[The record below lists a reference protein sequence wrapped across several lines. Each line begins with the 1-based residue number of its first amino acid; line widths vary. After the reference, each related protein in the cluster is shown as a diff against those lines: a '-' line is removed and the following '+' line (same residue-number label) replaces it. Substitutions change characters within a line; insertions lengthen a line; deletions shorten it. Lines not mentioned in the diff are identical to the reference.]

1 MLGVVPRW
9 WRNRKRDHFLPRK
22 FIKRSSA
29 SVATPTEQRLITG
42 IGSQMHRKAEQSP
55 QRIKM
60 KRETKDFGDR
70 NTLLERESWR
80 RRSFY
85 TMGNLTGEVS
95 GDLRNLKRKHNW
107 DNSPQ
112 KSHGM
117 AITSWE
123 AAYMSKPTWS
133 KWGLDVEVW
142 AASSVLRE
150 RNGVECRED
159 TLRELMWLSIDRRG
173 KLWTWQRNKGAFPW
187 KGPNTTLW
195 LLACSQNKGPCTS
208 EYGRGMIQLPFMA
221 PESERQVCA
230 AGGRRQGVA
239 AISAPE
245 TASGGKLWVDCQSL
259 PMFSWYPGWLR
270 SSRSVTAWDQ
280 LPWGDTRRTC
290 NCALWST
297 QETEQLG
304 PGRLEGAQPPSRPP
318 HLAVATPMWSCH
330 CKCSPHVPAAFAV
343 FLPLHSTSEQVGP
356 GTWLL
361 LLPCVRAEVRHWR
374 ETCSQRWPT
383 WAKIRR
389 ENCPINARCN
399 RFKSCS

>member
-29 SVATPTEQRLITG
+29 SGATPTEQRLITG

-60 KRETKDFGDR
+60 KRETKDFGYR
-70 NTLLERESWR
+70 NTLLGRESWR

-112 KSHGM
+112 KSRGM

-150 RNGVECRED
+150 RTGVECRED
-159 TLRELMWLSIDRRG
+159 TLRELMWLSIDRWG
-173 KLWTWQRNKGAFPW
+173 KPWTWQRNKGAFPW

-208 EYGRGMIQLPFMA
+208 EYWRGMIQLPFMA
-221 PESERQVCA
+221 PESERQVC
-230 AGGRRQGVA
+230 
-239 AISAPE
+239 
-245 TASGGKLWVDCQSL
+245 
-259 PMFSWYPGWLR
+259 
-270 SSRSVTAWDQ
+270 
-280 LPWGDTRRTC
+280 DTRRQKARSRC
-290 NCALWST
+290 NLSPRDSIWR
-297 QETEQLG
+297 Q
-304 PGRLEGAQPPSRPP
+304 
-318 HLAVATPMWSCH
+318 AVSGLPVTTH
-330 CKCSPHVPAAFAV
+330 V
-343 FLPLHSTSEQVGP
+343 FLVSWMAQIFQKCHSLRSDPLRRHKAHLQLCPVEHSGDWAAWTWKVGRCTAP
-356 GTWLL
+356 LAPPLTWLWQ
-361 LLPCVRAEVRHWR
+361 LPCGPATASAPHTCQRHLQCSYLSTAQVSRWARVRGCFYSLV
-374 ETCSQRWPT
+374 SGQRSDT
-383 WAKIRR
+383 EERLA
-389 ENCPINARCN
+389 ARGGQHEQ
-399 RFKSCS
+399 R